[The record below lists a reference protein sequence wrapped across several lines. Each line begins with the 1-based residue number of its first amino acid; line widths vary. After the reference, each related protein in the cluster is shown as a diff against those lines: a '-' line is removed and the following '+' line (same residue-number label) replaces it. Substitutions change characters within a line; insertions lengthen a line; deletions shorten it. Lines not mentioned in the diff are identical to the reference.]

1 MGSLKVS
8 LLEKSFSSKYRHVF
22 EQALRSGSLSSTGR
36 VLGIESCGDD
46 DGDDDDDDGG

>member
-1 MGSLKVS
+1 VGTLKVS
-8 LLEKSFSSKYRHVF
+8 LLEKSFSSKDRHVF
-22 EQALRSGSLSSTGR
+22 DQARRSGSRSTTVR